1 MSGSDRG
8 TPEPFDGSGEGDPA
22 SAGPGPHG
30 DAQGPAVSG
39 MDPGVTGSRPDP
51 AAAGLGSG
59 ADDGSARPVGPV
71 NSVDVD
77 PAEPVK
83 DPAELVKPFEPVVAG
98 VNAGIG
104 GGVLGAAY
112 EAETS
117 ASSGPEERGRDE
129 HGSGAS
135 PATGRRVARPD
146 TGRDRGRGSFLR
158 ELPILVLVAFLLA
171 LLIKTVFVQAF
182 WIPSESMERT
192 LLIDDRVL
200 VNKVIYH
207 FQDVHRG
214 EIVVF
219 NGEGT
224 GFERESVVSEPG
236 SGLSRF
242 VRNVQELLGLGA
254 PSEKDFIKRVIGV
267 GGDVVACCD
276 DAGRVTVNGK
286 ALDEP
291 YVYENDFQEF
301 GPITVPDGDLWLMG
315 DHRSRSSDSRQNG
328 PVPQDKVIG
337 RAFVRV
343 WPLGRFGIL
352 SVPDTFSGVPSAS
365 AANRGNAEHEPVA
378 SGAGLPGSAD
388 ALLAPVAAL
397 ALVVPGRRRRRAGLG
412 RPGRSGRA
420 VGLWP
425 RSARAR
431 RGIVRSRV
439 RRADRRPDVG
449 GSP

>member
-8 TPEPFDGSGEGDPA
+8 TPEPFGGQAQGGPPSGGPA
-22 SAGPGPHG
+22 SG
-30 DAQGPAVSG
+30 
-39 MDPGVTGSRPDP
+39 
-51 AAAGLGSG
+51 AAAGGHGQRGDAVLPWDTGTDVSDSRHAADSG
-59 ADDGSARPVGPV
+59 LAD
-71 NSVDVD
+71 
-77 PAEPVK
+77 
-83 DPAELVKPFEPVVAG
+83 
-98 VNAGIG
+98 
-104 GGVLGAAY
+104 
-112 EAETS
+112 
-117 ASSGPEERGRDE
+117 SGPASDTRGRDE
-129 HGSGAS
+129 RGDLTGPGGLPGDAVHPPDGPTGTAGHEGAAGGGE
-135 PATGRRVARPD
+135 PAATGRRISRPQA
-146 TGRDRGRGSFLR
+146 GRDRGRGSFLR

-207 FQDVHRG
+207 FRDVHRG

-224 GFERESVVSEPG
+224 GFERESIVAPPAN
-236 SGLSRF
+236 GLSRF
-242 VRNVQELLGLGA
+242 IRGAQELLGLGA

-276 DAGRVTVNGK
+276 AAGRVTVNGK

-291 YVYENDFQEF
+291 YVYENDFQAF
-301 GPITVPDGDLWLMG
+301 GPFTVPDGDLWLMG

-343 WPLGRFGIL
+343 WPLGRFGL
-352 SVPDTFSGVPSAS
+352 LTVPGTFSGIPSAS
-365 AANRGNAEHEPVA
+365 AAPARTPAPTSDETAP
-378 SGAGLPGSAD
+378 SSPPGAVGVPGSTGSAD
-388 ALLAPVAAL
+388 LLIAPVGAL
-397 ALVVPGRRRRRAGLG
+397 ALAVPASRRRRSGG
-412 RPGRSGRA
+412 RRSTGGRSIGWSTRASGERRCGPRGR
-420 VGLWP
+420 W
-425 RSARAR
+425 AR
-431 RGIVRSRV
+431 RRGM
-439 RRADRRPDVG
+439 G

>member
-8 TPEPFDGSGEGDPA
+8 TPEPFGGQAQGSSSSGGPA
-22 SAGPGPHG
+22 SGA
-30 DAQGPAVSG
+30 
-39 MDPGVTGSRPDP
+39 
-51 AAAGLGSG
+51 AAAGGHGNRGDAALPWDTGT
-59 ADDGSARPVGPV
+59 
-71 NSVDVD
+71 DVSD
-77 PAEPVK
+77 SRRPAESGLA
-83 DPAELVKPFEPVVAG
+83 DSGL
-98 VNAGIG
+98 
-104 GGVLGAAY
+104 
-112 EAETS
+112 
-117 ASSGPEERGRDE
+117 ASDVRGRDE
-129 HGSGAS
+129 RGDVTEAGALPGDAAPPPDGPSGIAGPEGTAGGGES
-135 PATGRRVARPD
+135 TATGRRISRPPS
-146 TGRDRGRGSFLR
+146 GRDRGRGSFLR
-158 ELPILVLVAFLLA
+158 ELPVLVLVAFLLA

-207 FQDVHRG
+207 FRDVHRG

-224 GFERESVVSEPG
+224 GFERESIVAPPAD
-236 SGLSRF
+236 GLSRF
-242 VRNVQELLGLGA
+242 VRGAQELLGLGA

-276 DAGRVTVNGK
+276 AAGRVTVNGK

-291 YVYENDFQEF
+291 YVYENDFQSF

-343 WPLGRFGIL
+343 WPLGRFGL
-352 SVPDTFSGVPSAS
+352 LTVPGTFSGIPSAS
-365 AANRGNAEHEPVA
+365 AAPARTPGQTSGEPA
-378 SGAGLPGSAD
+378 PTSPPHALGTPGGTESAD
-388 ALLAPVAAL
+388 LLIAPVGAL
-397 ALVVPGRRRRRAGLG
+397 ALAVPASRRRSGG
-412 RPGRSGRA
+412 R
-420 VGLWP
+420 W
-425 RSARAR
+425 AR
-431 RGIVRSRV
+431 RRGM
-439 RRADRRPDVG
+439 G